1 MNDQPKVSQ
10 TPAVSGPLGY
20 TYPCYKDMYDNN
32 VIFVYKGLVTSD
44 LVTHVLEI
52 MNERLEEERTSRK
65 LSKKVFNVMV
75 ECLTNVYTDEDPSV
89 RQRVKFDPTAVL
101 LVKKDEDSYCVTTG
115 HYIYNERVS
124 ELKFIL
130 DRINSMTHDELKT
143 YYQDVL
149 RSEDPSATGLTDL
162 AIVDLSRK
170 SKHKLLYTFK
180 YITADYTFFSLEARI
195 SKDSL

>member
-1 MNDQPKVSQ
+1 MNDQPTVSQ

-20 TYPCYKDMYDNN
+20 TYPAYKDMYDNN

-52 MNERLEEERTSRK
+52 MGERLEEERTSRK
-65 LSKKVFNVMV
+65 MSKKVFNVMV
-75 ECLTNVYTDEDPSV
+75 ECLTNVYTADDPNAH
-89 RQRVKFDPTAVL
+89 RAKFDPTAVL

-115 HYIYNERVS
+115 HYIYNERVA
-124 ELKFIL
+124 ELKYIL
-130 DRINSMTHDELKT
+130 DRINSMTHEELKT
-143 YYQDVL
+143 YYQEVL
-149 RSEDPSATGLTDL
+149 NAEDPAATGLTDL

-180 YITADYTFFSLEARI
+180 YITSDYSFFSLESRI

>member
-10 TPAVSGPLGY
+10 TPALSGPLGY
-20 TYPCYKDMYDNN
+20 GYPAYKDMYDNN

-52 MNERLEEERTSRK
+52 MGERLEEERTSRK

-75 ECLTNVYTDEDPSV
+75 ECLTNVYTADDPNAH
-89 RQRVKFDPTAVL
+89 RAKFDPAAVL

-115 HYIYNERVS
+115 HYIYNERVA

-130 DRINSMTHDELKT
+130 DRINSMTHEELKS
-143 YYQDVL
+143 YYQEVL
-149 RSEDPSATGLTDL
+149 SAEDPAATGLTDL

-180 YITADYTFFSLEARI
+180 YITSDYSFFSLESRI